1 MTNDRGFMLPDFVV
15 RIDYFNNPSREQ
27 NPGYTLAA
35 MIPPRAN
42 TETGQ
47 NLVCKYNVDNN
58 GFMICNT
65 GKEERIR
72 NAIKFID
79 WLYSDEAMELTSWG
93 KAGETYEVVDGKK
106 RYIRDAEE
114 DVQNKYGFFS
124 YGTFLRAD
132 PDSAFAMAS
141 DEQVVSVKLALE
153 YTEKDYSPANWLG
166 FNDKDNKKKTE
177 INDALGTYTNEMLSK
192 FLLGT
197 EPMSNWDKFVNE
209 LHAFGVDEII
219 SLYDRVYGE
228 LNQ

>member
-1 MTNDRGFMLPDFVV
+1 
-15 RIDYFNNPSREQ
+15 
-27 NPGYTLAA
+27 
-35 MIPPRAN
+35 
-42 TETGQ
+42 
-47 NLVCKYNVDNN
+47 
-58 GFMICNT
+58 
-65 GKEERIR
+65 
-72 NAIKFID
+72 
-79 WLYSDEAMELTSWG
+79 
-93 KAGETYEVVDGKK
+93 
-106 RYIRDAEE
+106 
-114 DVQNKYGFFS
+114 
-124 YGTFLRAD
+124 
-132 PDSAFAMAS
+132 
-141 DEQVVSVKLALE
+141 VVSVKLALE